1 MRANV
6 LASEPRV
13 VSLAAMAKRVMATML
28 ERQVAGDDDDGATA
42 VPLAVWPAA
51 SRADTRFSNDGAMS
65 VMRSGESKRIWTAVA
80 RGMRR

>member
-28 ERQVAGDDDDGATA
+28 ERQVAGDDGEGVMA

-51 SRADTRFSNDGAMS
+51 SRAGTRDSDDGAISM
-65 VMRSGESKRIWTAVA
+65 MPSGESKRCWTAVA